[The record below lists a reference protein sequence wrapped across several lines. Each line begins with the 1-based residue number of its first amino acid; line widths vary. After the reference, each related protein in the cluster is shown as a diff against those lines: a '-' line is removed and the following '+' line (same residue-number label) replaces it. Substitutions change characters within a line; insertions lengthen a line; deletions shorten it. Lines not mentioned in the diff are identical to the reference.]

1 MNEDGRRGV
10 EERSSLAYAA
20 TSVEQCV
27 ALIADADVKT
37 EVVVGLEIVD
47 YLLRKMVYIHHNA
60 LKSRRL
66 EIHNNPMEK
75 RFSPYSHQCL
85 WHRVGQ
91 WTQAGAKSRR
101 KYHCLFHSS
110 LFNLQFSIF
119 NLQPSFFASSS
130 KWIFCSRWII
140 LTSTPNF
147 SWICSARCCAE

>member
-1 MNEDGRRGV
+1 MNEDGRRGL

-20 TSVEQCV
+20 TNVEQCV

-110 LFNLQFSIF
+110 IF
-119 NLQPSFFASSS
+119 NYQPSTFIFRLKLKMDILFAMDYPHLHSE
-130 KWIFCSRWII
+130 F
-140 LTSTPNF
+140 LMDMLG
-147 SWICSARCCAE
+147 